1 MREKENYLLNYSTT
15 DEKGKTPICHTPFV
29 RTHGASRAVGM
40 VLGQGGHEEPS
51 PRPPGLAWTQAS
63 ALAPPPSGNE
73 SLRPLAGLS
82 IPVISFE
89 NLNDQD

>member
-1 MREKENYLLNYSTT
+1 M
-15 DEKGKTPICHTPFV
+15 PHTLRQDPWSQP
-29 RTHGASRAVGM
+29 SRGDGVGT
-40 VLGQGGHEEPS
+40 GGHEEPS

-73 SLRPLAGLS
+73 SLWPLAGLS